1 MRRVFISVDSVVGCG
16 RIGFIGCS
24 VSRMAMP
31 WTGGDK
37 IETCQRP

>member
-1 MRRVFISVDSVVGCG
+1 MRKVFISVGSVVGYG

-24 VSRMAMP
+24 VSRVAMP